1 MAINM
6 NMVVLQGRL
15 VRDPELRKTSN
26 SRSYAT
32 VSLAVND
39 RIKEG
44 NNWQDSVNYLGL
56 KFFGTQAETLCR
68 YCSKGNSILVEGH
81 LKQNRYE
88 KRDGT
93 KVDEIAIVVD
103 KLFLLE
109 RNASSSSSVD
119 DDSSGD
125 SQTRTAVASSDSD
138 VTEDDL
144 PF

>member
-1 MAINM
+1 MINM

-44 NNWQDSVNYLGL
+44 NNWQDSVNYLPL
-56 KFFGTQAETLCR
+56 KFFGNQAETLCR

-81 LKQNRYE
+81 LKQAKYE

-93 KVDEIAIVVD
+93 KVDETAIVVD

-109 RNASSSSSVD
+109 RNASSASSVD
-119 DDSSGD
+119 DSSGE
-125 SQTRTAVASSDSD
+125 SQTRTAVASSDM
-138 VTEDDL
+138 TEDDL